1 MPANVLLVVFDT
13 ARADAFEPYG
23 APPGASPVVADLA
36 RRGAAFPR
44 AIATSN
50 WTAPS
55 HASMFTGL
63 LPRAF
68 GLAGGVPDRP
78 AYRDRFLG
86 LFGTHRE
93 RVLAEVFR
101 RRGSAT
107 LGVSANAGWIKPA
120 FGFDTGFERFTV
132 VGGERRLD
140 VGRPGAKVQ
149 WWRARV
155 DDGAAAATAALR
167 EALGARAGRPFFA
180 FVNLMEC
187 HSPYLPPRP
196 FSDLGP
202 VARWRAVE
210 ESMRYLSNR
219 AASLRVNTGEVRL
232 GADTLVRWRRQ
243 YAAAVRMVDDWLGRT
258 LEWLD
263 RDGVLQDTVV
273 VVTSD
278 HGENLGEGGRIGH
291 ELSMDQRLL
300 QVPLVVAGGE
310 APVPSPLT
318 SLAALPAVIASAAG
332 LGEHPWD
339 DEPVGVEV
347 AIAQS
352 ERLNVDTGP
361 SSVATA
367 HGYPAE
373 GLRRI
378 ALDASAATD
387 GRFTL
392 HRGGGLPEALHDLE
406 TDPLE
411 ERDAAEAHP
420 EAAARLRAEL
430 DRADAAHP
438 ASARTEG
445 IAPAE
450 EADIERHLE
459 ALGYL

>member
-23 APPGASPVVADLA
+23 APPGTTPVVADLA
-36 RRGAAFPR
+36 RRGVAFPR

-68 GLAGGVPDRP
+68 GLAGGVPDRA
-78 AYRDRFLG
+78 AYRDRFFG
-86 LFGTHRE
+86 LFGTHRT

-101 RRGSAT
+101 EQGYAT
-107 LGVSANAGWIKPA
+107 LGVSANAGWITPA

-132 VGGERRLD
+132 VHGDRRRD
-140 VGRPGAKVQ
+140 VGRLGAKVQ
-149 WWRARV
+149 WWRSRV
-155 DDGAAAATAALR
+155 DDGAAAAAAALR
-167 EALGARAGRPFFA
+167 EALTARDGRPFFA

-196 FSDLGP
+196 YSGLGP

-219 AASLRVNTGEVRL
+219 AESLRVNAGEVRL
-232 GADTLVRWRRQ
+232 EPDTFSRWRRQ

-258 LEWLD
+258 LEALD

-300 QVPLVVAGGE
+300 AVPLVVAGG
-310 APVPSPLT
+310 APPAAPAVT
-318 SLAALPAVIASAAG
+318 SLAALPHVIAASAG
-332 LGEHPWD
+332 LGDHPWAD
-339 DEPVGVEV
+339 VPIEAGVAV
-347 AIAQS
+347 AQNEGLGI
-352 ERLNVDTGP
+352 DTGP
-361 SSVATA
+361 GSVASA
-367 HGYPAE
+367 HGFPAE
-373 GLRRI
+373 ALRRMSF
-378 ALDASAATD
+378 DASAATD

-392 HRGGGLPEALHDLE
+392 HRGGGLPEALRDLHA
-406 TDPLE
+406 DPLE
-411 ERDAAEAHP
+411 EHDAAGAHP
-420 EAAARLRAEL
+420 EAAARLRGEL
-430 DRADAAHP
+430 DRADAALP
-438 ASARTEG
+438 ATARPEG
-445 IAPAE
+445 LAPTE

>member
-23 APPGASPVVADLA
+23 APRAASPVVADLA
-36 RRGAAFPR
+36 RRGVAFPR
-44 AIATSN
+44 AIAASN

-68 GLAGGVPDRP
+68 GLAGGVPDRA
-78 AYRDRFLG
+78 AYRGRFFG
-86 LFGTHRE
+86 LFGTHRD

-101 RRGSAT
+101 RRGYAT
-107 LGVSANAGWIKPA
+107 LGVSANAGWIKPSL
-120 FGFDTGFERFTV
+120 GFDTGFEDFRV
-132 VGGERRLD
+132 VRGDRRRD
-140 VGRPGAKVQ
+140 VGRWGAKVQ

-155 DDGAAAATAALR
+155 DDGAAAADAALR
-167 EALGARAGRPFFA
+167 EALAARTGRPFFA

-196 FSDLGP
+196 FSELGP
-202 VARWRAVE
+202 VARWRAVGD
-210 ESMRYLSNR
+210 SMRYLSNR
-219 AASLRVNTGEVRL
+219 AQSLRVNTGEVRL
-232 GADTLVRWRRQ
+232 GTDTLGRWRRH
-243 YAAAVRMVDDWLGRT
+243 YAAAVRMVDGWLGRT

-263 RDGVLQDTVV
+263 HDGVLQDTVV

-300 QVPLVVAGGE
+300 HVPLVVAGGAAA
-310 APVPSPLT
+310 APAPLT
-318 SLAALPAVIASAAG
+318 SLTELPRIIATSAG
-332 LGEHPWD
+332 LPEHPWGD
-339 DEPVGVEV
+339 VPAGAGVAV
-347 AIAQS
+347 AQS
-352 ERLNVDTGP
+352 ERLGADP
-361 SSVATA
+361 TA
-367 HGYPAE
+367 GALGYPAE

-378 ALDASAATD
+378 SLDASAATD

-392 HRGGGLPEALHDLE
+392 HRGGGLSEALYDLE
-406 TDPLE
+406 ADPLE
-411 ERDAAEAHP
+411 ERDAAHEHP
-420 EAAARLRAEL
+420 EAADRLRAEL
-430 DRADAAHP
+430 DRADAVRP
-438 ASARTEG
+438 ASARTG
-445 IAPAE
+445 GLAPAE

>member
-1 MPANVLLVVFDT
+1 
-13 ARADAFEPYG
+13 
-23 APPGASPVVADLA
+23 
-36 RRGAAFPR
+36 
-44 AIATSN
+44 
-50 WTAPS
+50 
-55 HASMFTGL
+55 
-63 LPRAF
+63 
-68 GLAGGVPDRP
+68 
-78 AYRDRFLG
+78 
-86 LFGTHRE
+86 
-93 RVLAEVFR
+93 VFR